1 MLARFATDAVLIA
14 HLAFIVFVMA
24 GALLA
29 FRWRAVV
36 AAHVPAVAWAT
47 FVEAT
52 GTICPLT
59 YVENA
64 FRTAAGASGY
74 SGDFVEHYLLG
85 AIYPAGLT
93 RDVQFALAAIVIVV
107 NAVIYLALWRT
118 WRRRRAPTAPGHA
131 HNPGTA
137 GSVSHQT

>member
-1 MLARFATDAVLIA
+1 MLARFAADAVSIA
-14 HLAFIVFVMA
+14 HLAFIVFVIA

-29 FRWRAVV
+29 FRWRAVL
-36 AAHVPAVAWAT
+36 AAHVPAVAWAV
-47 FVEAT
+47 FVEAM

-64 FRTAAGASGY
+64 LRVTAGASGY

-85 AIYPAGLT
+85 VIYPAGLT
-93 RDVQFALAAIVIVV
+93 RDVQFALAALVLVV
-107 NAVIYLALWRT
+107 NAAIYTALWRT
-118 WRRRRAPTAPGHA
+118 WRGRRAKGGGSQGP
-131 HNPGTA
+131 PGTA